1 MCSLRD
7 FKKCTPQ
14 HDTQAV
20 TNARFQRSTLQHDT
34 QAVHTM
40 GIIRIVPEEQ
50 ISKVI
55 DPLPYKTLIMSISK
69 DVPHSMIPT
78 HVGDLQDNLLVTK

>member
-1 MCSLRD
+1 MCSIRD

-20 TNARFQRSTLQHDT
+20 TNARFQRRTLQHDT

-40 GIIRIVPEEQ
+40 GISNIVPENQ

-55 DPLPYKTLIMSISK
+55 DPLPY
-69 DVPHSMIPT
+69 
-78 HVGDLQDNLLVTK
+78 

>member
-1 MCSLRD
+1 MCSIRD
-7 FKKCTPQ
+7 FKKCTSQ

-40 GIIRIVPEEQ
+40 GIIKIVHEEQ
-50 ISKVI
+50 ISKFI